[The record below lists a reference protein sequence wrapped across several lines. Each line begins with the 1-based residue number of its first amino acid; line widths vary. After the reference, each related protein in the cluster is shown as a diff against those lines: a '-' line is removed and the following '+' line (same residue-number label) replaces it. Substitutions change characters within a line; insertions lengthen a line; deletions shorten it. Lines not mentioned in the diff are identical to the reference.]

1 MWPATPRDG
10 VRPSATPIYEPTDR
24 CCRRSAEEI
33 EAIATRDRSDPQ
45 SKPSLANAEL
55 RCRSEFDVVK
65 ETKPPEVQS
74 ARGAASRLPCARVVA
89 ADGRV
94 LPVTKLATRPAA
106 VLFMTTQMPRRPS
119 ARASTP
125 RSTRS
130 TLRLNAAGGTVLANA
145 QVRKSCS
152 VDIVHDRFVA
162 DRSAFIQTRKQQV
175 IPCAGGSRR
184 RRCHH
189 ANVHQR
195 WERRAP
201 GPGR

>member
-74 ARGAASRLPCARVVA
+74 ARGAASRLPCAA
-89 ADGRV
+89 SAPPD
-94 LPVTKLATRPAA
+94 RPR
-106 VLFMTTQMPRRPS
+106 L
-119 ARASTP
+119 
-125 RSTRS
+125 RS
-130 TLRLNAAGGTVLANA
+130 GGE
-145 QVRKSCS
+145 
-152 VDIVHDRFVA
+152 D
-162 DRSAFIQTRKQQV
+162 
-175 IPCAGGSRR
+175 
-184 RRCHH
+184 
-189 ANVHQR
+189 
-195 WERRAP
+195 
-201 GPGR
+201 